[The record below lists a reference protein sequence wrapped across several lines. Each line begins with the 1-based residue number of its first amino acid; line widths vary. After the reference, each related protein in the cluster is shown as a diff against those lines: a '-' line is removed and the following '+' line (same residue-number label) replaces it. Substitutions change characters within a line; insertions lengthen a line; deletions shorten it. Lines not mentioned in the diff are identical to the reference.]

1 MPRRAATKP
10 KPNSKP
16 KPNQVSLLDAETGS
30 LVSDEAALRLMAEE
44 WKEREG
50 ARKQDHLGAL
60 TLSLPLSLTLSLT
73 LSRTT

>member
-10 KPNSKP
+10 KPKPKP

-60 TLSLPLSLTLSLT
+60 TLSLT

>member
-1 MPRRAATKP
+1 M
-10 KPNSKP
+10 
-16 KPNQVSLLDAETGS
+16 SLLDAETGS

-60 TLSLPLSLTLSLT
+60 TLSLT